1 MEQLNN
7 LDVVILIITAVSALI
22 ALCRGFVKEVLS
34 IVGWVLVSI
43 LEVYLLP
50 VLTPLANKYI
60 ASELMSGIVAG
71 LVILVVFMV
80 VWILSTDRMIGKLR
94 TSKLS
99 ALDRLLGLFFGV
111 LRAAL
116 IVILFNILIGWLL
129 PEESKTSMF
138 EKSRY
143 YQLAGKFADPI
154 ESLIP
159 QDMVE
164 MLKKES
170 KKIGLGEKKKPE
182 KETDENKEK
191 EEEEKEEKEE
201 EKAKTDA
208 LFEELV
214 QPKIEKS
221 AETAVEKVAEKAK
234 EDFKGYQENETESL
248 DRLVETTAE

>member
-22 ALCRGFVKEVLS
+22 ALCRGFLKEVLS
-34 IVGWVLVSI
+34 IVGWILVSI

-50 VLTPLANKYI
+50 VLTPVAGKYI
-60 ASELMSGIVAG
+60 ASELMSGIVTG

-80 VWILSTDRMIGKLR
+80 VWILSTDRMVSRLR

-99 ALDRLLGLFFGV
+99 ALDRLLGLFFGI

-116 IVILFNILIGWLL
+116 IVILFNILMGWLL
-129 PEESKTSMF
+129 PEESKTGMF

-143 YQLAGKFADPI
+143 YQLAGRFADPI

-159 QDMVE
+159 EDTIE
-164 MLKKES
+164 MLKKGSE
-170 KKIGLGEKKKPE
+170 KVGLGEKTKLQ
-182 KETDENKEK
+182 KEK
-191 EEEEKEEKEE
+191 EEEEKEKAK

-214 QPKIEKS
+214 QPKIEK
-221 AETAVEKVAEKAK
+221 AVEATAEKAAK
-234 EDFKGYQENETESL
+234 DFKGYQENETKSL
-248 DRLVETTAE
+248 DRLIETTTE